1 MSIPKLLFAI
11 LLNLA
16 VMPGAGQI
24 FIKEKK
30 RGYVF
35 VILVAG
41 LLLAATYHFTLFFKE
56 ELLAVKISNDI
67 MGMAKIMEG
76 NLWAKHDLALRG
88 YLFGGAA
95 LYVAS
100 LVDLVLIY
108 IDCREETTSGHNGSS

>member
-1 MSIPKLLFAI
+1 MPVPKLLFAM

-30 RGYVF
+30 RGYLF
-35 VILVAG
+35 VVLIAG
-41 LLLAATYHFTLFFKE
+41 LLLAGTYHFTLFFKE
-56 ELLAVKISNDI
+56 ELLATKISNDI
-67 MGMAKIMEG
+67 MGMAKVMEG

-88 YLFGGAA
+88 YLFGGAV

-100 LVDLVLIY
+100 LVDLILIY
-108 IDCREETTSGHNGSS
+108 IDRRGGE